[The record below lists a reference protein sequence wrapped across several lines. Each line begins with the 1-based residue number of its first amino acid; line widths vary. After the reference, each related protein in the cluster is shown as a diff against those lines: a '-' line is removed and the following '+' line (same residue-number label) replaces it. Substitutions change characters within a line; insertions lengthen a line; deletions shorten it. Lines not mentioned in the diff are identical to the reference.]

1 SKVSYLF
8 KRRVNYMEKIMYLIV
23 AAAVTVFAAGT
34 VLYMST
40 DTTGSVL
47 GFTDSASDVECENQ
61 ANNWE
66 QGDPI
71 DQECIEHLPEDKQ
84 DEAFAEKIEPAIT

>member
-1 SKVSYLF
+1 
-8 KRRVNYMEKIMYLIV
+8 MI
-23 AAAVTVFAAGT
+23 FAAGT
-34 VLYMST
+34 MFFMSM
-40 DTTGSVL
+40 DTSGSVL
-47 GFTDSASDVECENQ
+47 GFMDTADDVECQ
-61 ANNWE
+61 GQTSNWE